1 MKKLIFLFSAIIC
14 VNAFSQKVDTL
25 SVEDM
30 KKSFYDY
37 TDKKKAYS
45 LDEYKRV
52 ERWEHG
58 NSPGYISMV
67 SKEGLFKINGK
78 ALPQSIWKQID
89 IKEKAKGGKDTVLQ
103 YLRWV
108 GFRTEQA
115 GADTAKIRKSLE
127 KKYAKGIGIP
137 LKDFSGQA
145 FSMGKPLLYGGF
157 FVSNNFG
164 ERVLEKGE
172 KVSYKRHHKEGSLWY
187 DAFATYS
194 ITDGPWYKCYGGSE
208 TFLFQHDINRAYRE
222 KNLPMQLCNKGY
234 SLLIYVGNNGKCKVH
249 LLLPKEPTETDKAI
263 IADLQKALNEQPA
276 WIYGY
281 LYTMDGSVMPGRYI
295 EAISYGDG
303 WQFKDYIRKHATD

>member
-145 FSMGKPLLYGGF
+145 FSM
-157 FVSNNFG
+157 
-164 ERVLEKGE
+164 
-172 KVSYKRHHKEGSLWY
+172 
-187 DAFATYS
+187 
-194 ITDGPWYKCYGGSE
+194 
-208 TFLFQHDINRAYRE
+208 
-222 KNLPMQLCNKGY
+222 
-234 SLLIYVGNNGKCKVH
+234 
-249 LLLPKEPTETDKAI
+249 
-263 IADLQKALNEQPA
+263 
-276 WIYGY
+276 
-281 LYTMDGSVMPGRYI
+281 
-295 EAISYGDG
+295 
-303 WQFKDYIRKHATD
+303 